1 MTMKKRYAL
10 LLLLLIG
17 SLHTQAQIKWSNP
30 LDQPF
35 PVIRGRAWHNEQQ
48 GTYARL
54 PLKAK
59 NLVNKAVWNL
69 SQQSAGLSIAF
80 YSNSPEIKIKYTVTG
95 GRSMAHMPAT
105 GVSGVDLYATD
116 RNGGSR
122 WCAAKYSLGDTLVYT
137 YDGLTYEDASN
148 KGYEYTL
155 FLPLYNSVSFL
166 EIGVK
171 DNASISFIPVSE
183 EKPLVVYGT
192 SIAQG
197 ACASRPGMAWINII
211 NRTME
216 HPVVNLGFSG
226 SGKLE
231 KELFELL
238 AETDAKLY
246 IIDCMPNMISPADT
260 AVIAE
265 RILTGIKTLRTR
277 NQAPVLLVEHSG
289 YMNEYTSDR
298 AEASYRA
305 SNRQLRKA
313 YNTLMQQEPDIYY
326 LTKEE
331 IGLSMDAMVEGV
343 HPSDLGM
350 QQYADSYVK
359 KIREILKEETGTES
373 TCIPCK
379 QQRDPYDWQARHEQ
393 ILKLNRT
400 DSPEAVIIGNSIV
413 HYWAGE
419 PLAHQQRGKHAWSRL
434 FKGTKVHNLGFG
446 WDKIENVLWRIYH
459 GELDGYEAKN
469 IFMLIGTNNLQF
481 NTDHEII
488 EGIVFTAKA
497 IRERQPSAKLHVIG
511 ILPRKGQEQRIAHI
525 NTELQQELVK
535 SNAIYIDLTP
545 FLTKRDGRIDE
556 SLFGD
561 GLHPNEKGYKNSRS
575 SFERTDVIE
584 LPVVCL
590 VMAHQAN
597 MQQGRLSHF
606 L

>member
-35 PVIRGRAWHNEQQ
+35 TVIRGRAWHNEQQ
-48 GTYARL
+48 RTYARL

-116 RNGGSR
+116 RNGRSR

-155 FLPLYNSVSFL
+155 FLPLYNSFSFL

-298 AEASYRA
+298 AEASYKA

-313 YNTLMQQEPDIYY
+313 YNTLVQQEPDIYY

-535 SNAIYIDLTP
+535 SNAVYIDLTP

-561 GLHPNEKGYKNSRS
+561 GLHPNEKGYKKIAEALLK
-575 SFERTDVIE
+575 ERM
-584 LPVVCL
+584 L
-590 VMAHQAN
+590 
-597 MQQGRLSHF
+597 
-606 L
+606 

>member
-1 MTMKKRYAL
+1 MKKRYAL

-48 GTYARL
+48 RTYARL

-116 RNGGSR
+116 RNGRSR

-298 AEASYRA
+298 AEASYKA

-511 ILPRKGQEQRIAHI
+511 ILPSKGQEQRIAHI

-561 GLHPNEKGYKNSRS
+561 GLHPNEKGYKKIAEALLK
-575 SFERTDVIE
+575 ERM
-584 LPVVCL
+584 L
-590 VMAHQAN
+590 
-597 MQQGRLSHF
+597 
-606 L
+606 

>member
-1 MTMKKRYAL
+1 MKKRYAL

-17 SLHTQAQIKWSNP
+17 TLHTQAQIKWSNP

-116 RNGGSR
+116 RNGRSR

-561 GLHPNEKGYKNSRS
+561 GLHPNEKGYKKIAEALLK
-575 SFERTDVIE
+575 ERM
-584 LPVVCL
+584 L
-590 VMAHQAN
+590 
-597 MQQGRLSHF
+597 
-606 L
+606 

>member
-48 GTYARL
+48 RTYARL

-116 RNGGSR
+116 RNGRSR

-298 AEASYRA
+298 AEASYKA

-313 YNTLMQQEPDIYY
+313 YNTLMQQESDIYY

-561 GLHPNEKGYKNSRS
+561 GLHPNEKGYKKIAEALLK
-575 SFERTDVIE
+575 ERM
-584 LPVVCL
+584 L
-590 VMAHQAN
+590 
-597 MQQGRLSHF
+597 
-606 L
+606 

>member
-17 SLHTQAQIKWSNP
+17 TLHTQAQIKWSNP

-116 RNGGSR
+116 RNGRSR

-298 AEASYRA
+298 AEASYKA

-535 SNAIYIDLTP
+535 SNAVYIDLTP

-561 GLHPNEKGYKNSRS
+561 GLHPNEKGYKKIAEALLK
-575 SFERTDVIE
+575 ERM
-584 LPVVCL
+584 L
-590 VMAHQAN
+590 
-597 MQQGRLSHF
+597 
-606 L
+606 

>member
-116 RNGGSR
+116 RNGRSR

-561 GLHPNEKGYKNSRS
+561 GLHPNEKGYKKIAEALLK
-575 SFERTDVIE
+575 ERM
-584 LPVVCL
+584 L
-590 VMAHQAN
+590 
-597 MQQGRLSHF
+597 
-606 L
+606 

>member
-298 AEASYRA
+298 AEASYKA

-535 SNAIYIDLTP
+535 SNAVYIDLTP

-561 GLHPNEKGYKNSRS
+561 GLHPNEKGYKKIAEALLK
-575 SFERTDVIE
+575 ERM
-584 LPVVCL
+584 L
-590 VMAHQAN
+590 
-597 MQQGRLSHF
+597 
-606 L
+606 

>member
-1 MTMKKRYAL
+1 M
-10 LLLLLIG
+10 LLLLIG

-561 GLHPNEKGYKNSRS
+561 GLHPNEKGYKKNSRS

>member
-48 GTYARL
+48 RTYARL

-561 GLHPNEKGYKNSRS
+561 GLHPNEKGYKKIAEALLK
-575 SFERTDVIE
+575 ERM
-584 LPVVCL
+584 L
-590 VMAHQAN
+590 
-597 MQQGRLSHF
+597 
-606 L
+606 

>member
-35 PVIRGRAWHNEQQ
+35 TVIRGRAWHNEQQ
-48 GTYARL
+48 RTYARL

-116 RNGGSR
+116 RNGRSR

-298 AEASYRA
+298 AEASYKA

-535 SNAIYIDLTP
+535 SNAVYIDLTP

-561 GLHPNEKGYKNSRS
+561 GLHPNEKGYKKIAEALLK
-575 SFERTDVIE
+575 ERM
-584 LPVVCL
+584 L
-590 VMAHQAN
+590 
-597 MQQGRLSHF
+597 
-606 L
+606 

>member
-48 GTYARL
+48 RTYARL

-116 RNGGSR
+116 RNGRSR

-434 FKGTKVHNLGFG
+434 FQGTKVHNLGFG

-561 GLHPNEKGYKNSRS
+561 GLHPNEKGYKKIAEALLK
-575 SFERTDVIE
+575 ERM
-584 LPVVCL
+584 L
-590 VMAHQAN
+590 
-597 MQQGRLSHF
+597 
-606 L
+606 

>member
-48 GTYARL
+48 RTYARL

-116 RNGGSR
+116 RNGRSR

-298 AEASYRA
+298 AEASYKA

-419 PLAHQQRGKHAWSRL
+419 PLAHQQQGKHAWSRL

-561 GLHPNEKGYKNSRS
+561 GLHPNEKGYKKIAEALLK
-575 SFERTDVIE
+575 ERM
-584 LPVVCL
+584 L
-590 VMAHQAN
+590 
-597 MQQGRLSHF
+597 
-606 L
+606 

>member
-35 PVIRGRAWHNEQQ
+35 TVIRGRAWHNEQQ
-48 GTYARL
+48 RTYARL

-116 RNGGSR
+116 RNGRSR

-298 AEASYRA
+298 AEASYKA

-313 YNTLMQQEPDIYY
+313 YNTLVQQEPDIYY

-434 FKGTKVHNLGFG
+434 LKGTKVHNLGFG

-535 SNAIYIDLTP
+535 SNAVYIDLTP

-561 GLHPNEKGYKNSRS
+561 GLHPNEKGYKKIAEALLK
-575 SFERTDVIE
+575 ERM
-584 LPVVCL
+584 L
-590 VMAHQAN
+590 
-597 MQQGRLSHF
+597 
-606 L
+606 

>member
-48 GTYARL
+48 RTYARL

-535 SNAIYIDLTP
+535 SNAVYIDLTP

-561 GLHPNEKGYKNSRS
+561 GLHPNEKGYKKIAEALLK
-575 SFERTDVIE
+575 ERM
-584 LPVVCL
+584 L
-590 VMAHQAN
+590 
-597 MQQGRLSHF
+597 
-606 L
+606 

>member
-17 SLHTQAQIKWSNP
+17 TLHTQAQIKWSNP

-116 RNGGSR
+116 RNGRSR

-413 HYWAGE
+413 HYWAGK

-561 GLHPNEKGYKNSRS
+561 GLHPNEKGYKKIAEALLK
-575 SFERTDVIE
+575 ERM
-584 LPVVCL
+584 L
-590 VMAHQAN
+590 
-597 MQQGRLSHF
+597 
-606 L
+606 

>member
-17 SLHTQAQIKWSNP
+17 TLHTQAQIKWSNP

-116 RNGGSR
+116 RNGRSR

-298 AEASYRA
+298 AEASYKA

-535 SNAIYIDLTP
+535 SNVIYIDLTP

-561 GLHPNEKGYKNSRS
+561 GLHPNEKGYKKIAEALLK
-575 SFERTDVIE
+575 ERM
-584 LPVVCL
+584 L
-590 VMAHQAN
+590 
-597 MQQGRLSHF
+597 
-606 L
+606 

>member
-48 GTYARL
+48 RTYARL

-116 RNGGSR
+116 RNGRSR

-137 YDGLTYEDASN
+137 YDGLTYEDALN

-298 AEASYRA
+298 AEASYKA

-535 SNAIYIDLTP
+535 VM
-545 FLTKRDGRIDE
+545 
-556 SLFGD
+556 LF
-561 GLHPNEKGYKNSRS
+561 
-575 SFERTDVIE
+575 I
-584 LPVVCL
+584 
-590 VMAHQAN
+590 
-597 MQQGRLSHF
+597 
-606 L
+606 

>member
-48 GTYARL
+48 RTYARL

-116 RNGGSR
+116 RNGRSR

-298 AEASYRA
+298 AEASYKA

-313 YNTLMQQEPDIYY
+313 YNTLVQQEPDIYY

-561 GLHPNEKGYKNSRS
+561 GLHPNEKGYKKIAEALLK
-575 SFERTDVIE
+575 ERM
-584 LPVVCL
+584 L
-590 VMAHQAN
+590 
-597 MQQGRLSHF
+597 
-606 L
+606 

>member
-148 KGYEYTL
+148 KGYEYTI

-561 GLHPNEKGYKNSRS
+561 GLHPNEKGYKKIAEALLK
-575 SFERTDVIE
+575 ERM
-584 LPVVCL
+584 L
-590 VMAHQAN
+590 
-597 MQQGRLSHF
+597 
-606 L
+606 

>member
-545 FLTKRDGRIDE
+545 FLTKRDGRIGE

-561 GLHPNEKGYKNSRS
+561 GLHPNEKGYKKIAEALLK
-575 SFERTDVIE
+575 ERM
-584 LPVVCL
+584 L
-590 VMAHQAN
+590 
-597 MQQGRLSHF
+597 
-606 L
+606 

>member
-1 MTMKKRYAL
+1 MKKRYAL

-48 GTYARL
+48 RTYARL

-116 RNGGSR
+116 RNGRSR
-122 WCAAKYSLGDTLVYT
+122 WCADKYSLGDTLVYT

-298 AEASYRA
+298 AEASYKA

-350 QQYADSYVK
+350 QQYADSYVN

-434 FKGTKVHNLGFG
+434 FKGTKMHNLGFG

-535 SNAIYIDLTP
+535 SNAVYIDLTP

-561 GLHPNEKGYKNSRS
+561 GLHPNEKGYKKIAEALLK
-575 SFERTDVIE
+575 ERM
-584 LPVVCL
+584 L
-590 VMAHQAN
+590 
-597 MQQGRLSHF
+597 
-606 L
+606 

>member
-48 GTYARL
+48 RTYARL

-116 RNGGSR
+116 RNGRSR

-298 AEASYRA
+298 AEASYKA

-313 YNTLMQQEPDIYY
+313 YNTLVQQEPDIYY

-535 SNAIYIDLTP
+535 SNAVYIDLTP

-561 GLHPNEKGYKNSRS
+561 GLHPNEKGYKKIAEALLK
-575 SFERTDVIE
+575 ERM
-584 LPVVCL
+584 L
-590 VMAHQAN
+590 
-597 MQQGRLSHF
+597 
-606 L
+606 

>member
-48 GTYARL
+48 RTYARL

-116 RNGGSR
+116 RNGRSR

-535 SNAIYIDLTP
+535 SNAVYIDLTP

-561 GLHPNEKGYKNSRS
+561 GLHPNEKGYKKIAEALLK
-575 SFERTDVIE
+575 ERM
-584 LPVVCL
+584 L
-590 VMAHQAN
+590 
-597 MQQGRLSHF
+597 
-606 L
+606 

>member
-1 MTMKKRYAL
+1 MKKRYAL

-148 KGYEYTL
+148 KGYEYTI

-561 GLHPNEKGYKNSRS
+561 GLHPNEKGYKKIAEALLK
-575 SFERTDVIE
+575 ERM
-584 LPVVCL
+584 L
-590 VMAHQAN
+590 
-597 MQQGRLSHF
+597 
-606 L
+606 

>member
-561 GLHPNEKGYKNSRS
+561 GLHPNEKGYKKIAEALLK
-575 SFERTDVIE
+575 ERM
-584 LPVVCL
+584 L
-590 VMAHQAN
+590 
-597 MQQGRLSHF
+597 
-606 L
+606 

>member
-419 PLAHQQRGKHAWSRL
+419 PLAHQQQGKHAWSRL

-561 GLHPNEKGYKNSRS
+561 GLHPNEKGYKKIAEALLK
-575 SFERTDVIE
+575 ERM
-584 LPVVCL
+584 L
-590 VMAHQAN
+590 
-597 MQQGRLSHF
+597 
-606 L
+606 

>member
-1 MTMKKRYAL
+1 MKKRYAL

-48 GTYARL
+48 RTYARL

-116 RNGGSR
+116 RNGRSR

-561 GLHPNEKGYKNSRS
+561 GLHPNEKGYKKIAEALLK
-575 SFERTDVIE
+575 ERM
-584 LPVVCL
+584 L
-590 VMAHQAN
+590 
-597 MQQGRLSHF
+597 
-606 L
+606 

>member
-298 AEASYRA
+298 AEASYKA

-313 YNTLMQQEPDIYY
+313 YNTLVQQEPDIYY

-561 GLHPNEKGYKNSRS
+561 GLHPNEKGYKKIAEALLK
-575 SFERTDVIE
+575 ERM
-584 LPVVCL
+584 L
-590 VMAHQAN
+590 
-597 MQQGRLSHF
+597 
-606 L
+606 